1 VELTVIPTTVLAE
14 RTELG
19 SGLLLRVQGPRELL
33 ACRPGQFL
41 MLRCGPAWIPYLR
54 RALFPVEM
62 REDSLAL
69 WINSLADEGLAWLS
83 RRKVGD
89 SLDLIGPLGKGFSVQ
104 PQQRRLLLVAEAAHV
119 APLLA
124 LMQLQLARQGSVVLL
139 LQGESATDLLPP
151 GTLPPSVEYYTA
163 TADGSA
169 GDADA
174 LDTLLA
180 RAVPWADALAAAGST
195 AFLRRLQ
202 RRIDENRPQPYRGF
216 AQAVAPVPLPCG
228 AGACL
233 ACLVDTGRG
242 YHRACQRGPVFDL
255 AELTP

>member
-1 VELTVIPTTVLAE
+1 VELTVPPTTVLAE

-41 MLRCGPAWIPYLR
+41 MLRCGPAWTPYLR
-54 RALFPVEM
+54 RPLFPVEM

-69 WINSLADEGLAWLS
+69 WIDSLADEGLAWLS
-83 RRKVGD
+83 RRKLGD
-89 SLDLIGPLGKGFSVQ
+89 SLDLIGPLGKGFSIQ
-104 PQQRRLLLVAEAAHV
+104 PQQRHLLLVAEAAHV

-139 LQGESATDLLPP
+139 LQGQTATDLLPP
-151 GTLPPSVEYYTA
+151 GALPPSVEYYTA

-169 GDADA
+169 GAADA
-174 LDTLLA
+174 LDSLLA
-180 RAVPWADALAAAGST
+180 RAIPWADALAAAGST
-195 AFLRRLQ
+195 GFLRRLQ
-202 RRIDENRPQPYRGF
+202 RRMEEVRPQPYRGF
-216 AQAVAPVPLPCG
+216 VQAVAPVPLPCG

-255 AELTP
+255 AELAL

>member
-1 VELTVIPTTVLAE
+1 VELTVTPTTVLAE

-19 SGLLLRVQGPRELL
+19 SGLLLRVQGPRDLL

-41 MLRCGPAWIPYLR
+41 MLRCGPAWTPYLR
-54 RALFPVEM
+54 RSLFPVEM

-89 SLDLIGPLGKGFSVQ
+89 SLDLIGPLGKGFLVQ

-139 LQGESATDLLPP
+139 LQGQTVTDLLPP

-174 LDTLLA
+174 LDTLLVGA
-180 RAVPWADALAAAGST
+180 LPWADALATAGSI

-202 RRIDENRPQPYRGF
+202 RRLEEVRPQPYRGF

-242 YHRACQRGPVFDL
+242 HHRACQRGPVFDL
-255 AELTP
+255 AELAL

>member
-1 VELTVIPTTVLAE
+1 MELTVTPTTVLAE

-19 SGLLLRVQGPRELL
+19 SGLLLRVRGPRELL

-41 MLRCGPAWIPYLR
+41 MLRCGPAWNPYLR
-54 RALFPVEM
+54 RALFPVEL

-69 WINSLADEGLAWLS
+69 WIDSLADEGLAWLS
-83 RRKVGD
+83 RRKLGD
-89 SLDLIGPLGKGFSVQ
+89 SLDLIGPLGKGFSIQ

-119 APLLA
+119 SPLLA
-124 LMQLQLARQGSVVLL
+124 LMQLQLARQGGVVLL
-139 LQGESATDLLPP
+139 LQGQTVTDLLPP
-151 GTLPPSVEYYTA
+151 GALPPSVEYYTA

-174 LDTLLA
+174 LGALLVSTLL
-180 RAVPWADALAAAGST
+180 WADALAAAGST
-195 AFLRRLQ
+195 GFLRRLQ
-202 RRIDENRPQPYRGF
+202 RRLEEVRPQPYRGF

-255 AELTP
+255 AELAL